1 MIATMNRNVFVK
13 QKVTRFYFFRVI
25 FAYNGEKILESSRCI
40 ISLDEHIDTD
50 ATQAR
55 SGKDLKIRHE
65 AAKTGGILMY
75 IVELCSYLFLL
86 NIKIKILNVLNA

>member
-1 MIATMNRNVFVK
+1 MLFLHI
-13 QKVTRFYFFRVI
+13 
-25 FAYNGEKILESSRCI
+25 EKILESSRCI

-65 AAKTGGILMY
+65 AAKTEGNLMY
-75 IVELCSYLFLL
+75 MVELCSYLFLFSEQ
-86 NIKIKILNVLNA
+86 